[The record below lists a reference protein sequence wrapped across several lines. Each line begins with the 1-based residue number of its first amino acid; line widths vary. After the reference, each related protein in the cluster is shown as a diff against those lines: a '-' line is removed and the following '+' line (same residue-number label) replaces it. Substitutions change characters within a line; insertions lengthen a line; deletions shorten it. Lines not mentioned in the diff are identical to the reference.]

1 MIGLFPKSST
11 REVTCSRLQ
20 VGSRRWQVAGGE
32 EIETD
37 FVLFQQATGN
47 LQHATSNALPAGGRV
62 AFLKNT
68 IPNKYN
74 DL

>member
-1 MIGLFPKSST
+1 MQQVAGGRL
-11 REVTCSRLQ
+11 EVAGGRS
-20 VGSRRWQVAGGE
+20 QVAGGE

-62 AFLKNT
+62 AFFKKTNR
-68 IPNKYN
+68 NKYN